1 MKCLPRDSRAAG
13 ERNRNAFS
21 QRNLTRNV
29 NCTAHKRGHR
39 CITRREREREGG
51 EGGRAT
57 YLFSRI
63 ASDSVDSVQML
74 LGGRSFR
81 RLNVATNRIKAA
93 SR

>member
-39 CITRREREREGG
+39 CITRRERG
-51 EGGRAT
+51 EDGRAT

-63 ASDSVDSVQML
+63 ASDSVGSVQML